1 MAKVTIIGGGLAGSE
16 AAYFLA
22 NNNVKVTLFEMR
34 PLLMTPAHTTALL
47 GELVCSNSLKST
59 VLTSASGLLKAEMA
73 FLDSLILEA
82 AEASKVPAGNALG
95 VDRNVFAAYITN
107 KITTHPNITIINE
120 EVTTFPSGNVIIA
133 TGPLTSSTLTA
144 ALEQKIGPHFLS
156 FFDASAP
163 IVTKDS
169 IDLTKAYF
177 KSRYE
182 QDDAAYL
189 NCPFTKSEYDDF
201 YDELISAKTVKL
213 RDFEK
218 TYFDACMPIEVL
230 AKRGYNTMRYGPLK
244 PKGLALDKEN
254 RPYAV
259 LQLRQDNLIG
269 SLYNLVGFQTNLTYG
284 EQERVFRLIPGLEN
298 AEFVR
303 FGLMHRN
310 TFINAPATLNRDF
323 SLKADPDIYIAG
335 QLSGVEGYVESS
347 ANGLFVALNLLA
359 KIRGITID
367 YPQQTML
374 GALMHYV
381 THTSP
386 NNFAPMNANFG
397 LLPAVR
403 KNEREAFAEIA
414 LENTKEIVNKYGPFT
429 R

>member
-22 NNNVKVTLFEMR
+22 NNGVKVTLFEMR
-34 PLLMTPAHTTALL
+34 PATMTAAHTTALF

-59 VLTSASGLLKAEMA
+59 VLTTASGLLKAELA
-73 FLDSLILEA
+73 LFDSLILQA
-82 AEASKVPAGNALG
+82 AAAAKVPAGNALG
-95 VDRNVFAAYITN
+95 VDRDVFATYITN
-107 KITTHPNITIINE
+107 KITTHPNITVVNE
-120 EVTTFPSGNVIIA
+120 EVTTFPSGHVIIA
-133 TGPLTSSTLTA
+133 TGPLTSSSLAT
-144 ALEQKIGPHFLS
+144 ALEQKVGPHFLS

-169 IDLTKAYF
+169 IDLSKAYF

-189 NCPFTKSEYDDF
+189 NCPFTKSEYDYF
-201 YDELISAKTVKL
+201 YEQLVNAKTVKL

-244 PKGLALDKEN
+244 PKGLALDPKN

-323 SLKADPDIYIAG
+323 SLKSLPNVYIAG
-335 QLSGVEGYVESS
+335 QLSGVEGYVEST
-347 ANGLFVALNLLA
+347 ANGLFVALNLLM
-359 KIRGITID
+359 KIRGGNIN
-367 YPQQTML
+367 YPMDTML

-397 LLPAVR
+397 LLPTVR
-403 KNEREAFAEIA
+403 KNEREAFAASA
-414 LENTKEIVNKYGPFT
+414 LEKTKEIVKKYGPFT